1 MRLIRTREEMRQYI
15 EEARTAGQTIGF
27 VPTMGFLHDGHKS
40 LLHRAR
46 KENDI
51 VVLSIFVN
59 PLQFGPNEDFDRYP
73 RDEDHDLHVAR
84 TSDVDVVFLP
94 PVEEMYPDQI
104 QLAVR
109 VGSIAE
115 TLCGKSR
122 PGHFDGVATVVYQ
135 LFQLV
140 QPTRAYF
147 GMKDAQQVAV
157 LTSMCQDLN
166 LPVEIVPC
174 PIIREKDGL
183 AMSSRNVYLS
193 EDERRQ
199 ALAISEALSI
209 VARMVDEEPHVK
221 IAHIL
226 HVVKETIESHTLAK
240 IDYVEL
246 LTYPRLKEI
255 DPLKTIAAARDE
267 EDTLL
272 LAVAVKYGK
281 TRLIDNIRIQKGG
294 ELTHV

>member
-1 MRLIRTREEMRQYI
+1 MKIIRTRMEMRTYI
-15 EEARTAGQTIGF
+15 KDAREAGKSIGF

-46 KENDI
+46 KENDC

-94 PVEEMYPDQI
+94 SVDEMYPDEI

-109 VGSIAE
+109 VGSIADV
-115 TLCGKSR
+115 LCGKSR

-135 LFQLV
+135 LFQLI

-157 LTSMCQDLN
+157 LTAMCQDLKV
-166 LPVEIVPC
+166 PVEIVPC

-193 EDERRQ
+193 TDERRQ
-199 ALAISEALSI
+199 ALAIFEALSI
-209 VARMVDEEPHVK
+209 VARIVDEQPDTK
-221 IAHIL
+221 IGTIL
-226 HVVKETIESHTLAK
+226 QTVKETIESHSLAQ

-246 LTYPRLKEI
+246 LTYPRLKNV
-255 DPLKTIAAARDE
+255 DTQKTIGDARDK
-267 EDTLL
+267 EDTML

-294 ELTHV
+294 EFTHV

>member
-1 MRLIRTREEMRQYI
+1 MKIVRTRDELTQYI
-15 EEARTAGQTIGF
+15 EFARAAMKSIGF
-27 VPTMGFLHDGHKS
+27 VPTMGFLHDGHRS

-51 VVLSIFVN
+51 VILSIFVN

-84 TSDVDVVFLP
+84 SSEVDVVFLP
-94 PVEEMYPDQI
+94 SVAEMYPDHI
-104 QLAVR
+104 QLAVK
-109 VGSIAE
+109 VGSIAN

-135 LFQLV
+135 LFKLV

-147 GMKDAQQVAV
+147 GMKDAQQVAIIS
-157 LTSMCQDLN
+157 TMCLDLVV
-166 LPVEIVPC
+166 PVEIVPC

-183 AMSSRNVYLS
+183 AMSSRNVYLN

-209 VARMVDEEPHVK
+209 VGRMVDEEPSVRIEQLIHTV
-221 IAHIL
+221 I
-226 HVVKETIESHTLAK
+226 ETIEAHSLAK

-246 LTYPRLKEI
+246 LTYPRLKVI
-255 DPLKTIAAARDE
+255 DPKTTVGAARDA

-294 ELTHV
+294 AYTHV